1 MQEKEQ
7 KSKLIAMAVTIVLHA
22 LFILLLLN
30 IYLERPVP
38 ESEEGLEVALG
49 IESLTS
55 GADVAEAA
63 PAASEAEPTPA
74 PQPTPAPADESYQTQ
89 NIEESLDMPDKKPV
103 KTEEQSRKEREEL
116 KKRAEEEARKKEEA
130 RKLAEEKRKQ
140 DSIKASIADRM
151 KGLKG
156 GGAGGNGTD
165 TNSSGLGDGSGS
177 GSKGNPFGR
186 DGSTSTQGSA
196 SSGSNL
202 SWSLAGRS
210 IKGSLAR
217 PVYSAQEEGKVVVD
231 IKVDKNGNV
240 VNTSIGR
247 GTNITDPSVLK
258 AVQEAAKKTKF
269 SPRTDGRDNDQFGQI
284 TYNLKLQ

>member
-1 MQEKEQ
+1 MQDNDKA
-7 KSKLIAMAVTIVLHA
+7 KLIAMVVTILLH
-22 LFILLLLN
+22 LLLILLMLN
-30 IYLERPVP
+30 IYLTRPISD
-38 ESEEGLEVALG
+38 EEEGLEVALG

-55 GADVAEAA
+55 GADVADAA
-63 PAASEAEPTPA
+63 PVSSAEPEPTPA
-74 PQPTPAPADESYQTQ
+74 PQPTAPADESYQTQ
-89 NIEESLDMPDKKPV
+89 NIEESLDMPDKKPQ
-103 KTEEQSRKEREEL
+103 KTEEQLRKEREERE
-116 KKRAEEEARKKEEA
+116 KRVAEEKARQEQE

-140 DSIKASIADRM
+140 DSIKARIAQNM

-165 TNSSGLGDGSGS
+165 ANASGIGDGTGT

-210 IKGSLAR
+210 LKGSLAR

-240 VNTSIGR
+240 INTSVGR
-247 GTNITDPSVLK
+247 GTNITDASVLK

-269 SPRTDGRDNDQFGQI
+269 SPRTDGKDGDQFGQI
-284 TYNLKLQ
+284 TYNLKLE

>member
-1 MQEKEQ
+1 MQDNDKA
-7 KSKLIAMAVTIVLHA
+7 KLIAMVVTILLH
-22 LFILLLLN
+22 LLLILLMLN
-30 IYLERPVP
+30 IYLTRPISD
-38 ESEEGLEVALG
+38 EEEGLEVALG

-55 GADVAEAA
+55 GADVADAA
-63 PAASEAEPTPA
+63 PVSSAEPEPTPA
-74 PQPTPAPADESYQTQ
+74 PQPTAPVDESYQTQ
-89 NIEESLDMPDKKPV
+89 NIEESLDMPDKKPQ
-103 KTEEQSRKEREEL
+103 KTEEQLRKEREERE
-116 KKRAEEEARKKEEA
+116 KRVAEEKARQEQE

-140 DSIKASIADRM
+140 DSIKARIAQNM

-165 TNSSGLGDGSGS
+165 ANASGIGDGSGT

-186 DGSTSTQGSA
+186 DGSTSTQGAA

-210 IKGSLAR
+210 LKGSLAR

-240 VNTSIGR
+240 INTSVGR
-247 GTNITDPSVLK
+247 GTNITDASVLK

-269 SPRTDGRDNDQFGQI
+269 SPRTDGKDGDQFGQI
-284 TYNLKLQ
+284 TYNLKLE

>member
-1 MQEKEQ
+1 MQDNDKA
-7 KSKLIAMAVTIVLHA
+7 KLIAMVVTILLH
-22 LFILLLLN
+22 LLLILLMLN
-30 IYLERPVP
+30 IYLTRPISD
-38 ESEEGLEVALG
+38 EEEGLEVALG

-55 GADVAEAA
+55 GADVADAA
-63 PAASEAEPTPA
+63 PVSSAEPEPTPA
-74 PQPTPAPADESYQTQ
+74 PQPTAPVDESYQTQ
-89 NIEESLDMPDKKPV
+89 NIEESLDMPDKKPQ
-103 KTEEQSRKEREEL
+103 KTEEQLRKEREERE
-116 KKRAEEEARKKEEA
+116 KRVAEEKARQEQE

-140 DSIKASIADRM
+140 DSIKARIAQNM

-156 GGAGGNGTD
+156 GGSGGNGTD
-165 TNSSGLGDGSGS
+165 ANASGIGDGTGT

-186 DGSTSTQGSA
+186 DGSTSTQGAA

-210 IKGSLAR
+210 LKGSLAR

-240 VNTSIGR
+240 INTSVGR
-247 GTNITDPSVLK
+247 GTNITDASVLK

-269 SPRTDGRDNDQFGQI
+269 SPRTDGKDGDQFGQI
-284 TYNLKLQ
+284 TYNLKLE

>member
-1 MQEKEQ
+1 MQGNEQ
-7 KSKLIAMAVTIVLHA
+7 NPKLIAMAVTIVLHL

-38 ESEEGLEVALG
+38 EAEEGLEVALG

-55 GADVAEAA
+55 GADVVEAA
-63 PAASEAEPTPA
+63 PEASAAEPTPA
-74 PQPTPAPADESYQTQ
+74 PQTPAPSTESYQTQ
-89 NIEESLDMPDKKPV
+89 NIEESLEMPDKKPQ
-103 KTEEQSRKEREEL
+103 KTEEQLRKEREE
-116 KKRAEEEARKKEEA
+116 KEKRIAEENRRKEEA

-140 DSIKASIADRM
+140 DSIKARIAQNM

-165 TNSSGLGDGSGS
+165 ANSSGIGDGTGT

-186 DGSTSTQGSA
+186 DGSTSTQGAA

-217 PVYSAQEEGKVVVD
+217 PVYSAQEEGVVVVD

-240 VNTSIGR
+240 INTSIGR
-247 GTNITDPSVLK
+247 GTNITDASVLK
-258 AVQEAAKKTKF
+258 AVRDAAAKTKF
-269 SPRTDGRDNDQFGQI
+269 SPRSDGIDRDQFGQI

>member
-1 MQEKEQ
+1 MQDNDKA
-7 KSKLIAMAVTIVLHA
+7 KLIAMVVTILLH
-22 LFILLLLN
+22 LLLILLMLN
-30 IYLERPVP
+30 IYLTRPISD
-38 ESEEGLEVALG
+38 EEEGLEVALG

-55 GADVAEAA
+55 GADVADAA
-63 PAASEAEPTPA
+63 PVSSAEPEPTPA
-74 PQPTPAPADESYQTQ
+74 PQPTAPVDESYQAQ
-89 NIEESLDMPDKKPV
+89 NIEESLDMPDKKPQ
-103 KTEEQSRKEREEL
+103 KTEEQLRKEREERE
-116 KKRAEEEARKKEEA
+116 KRVAEEKARQEQE

-140 DSIKASIADRM
+140 DSIKARIAQNM

-165 TNSSGLGDGSGS
+165 ANASGIGDGTGT

-186 DGSTSTQGSA
+186 DGSTSTQGAA

-210 IKGSLAR
+210 LKGSLAR

-240 VNTSIGR
+240 INTSVGR
-247 GTNITDPSVLK
+247 GTNITDASVLK

-269 SPRTDGRDNDQFGQI
+269 SPRTDGKDGDQFGQI
-284 TYNLKLQ
+284 TYNLKLE

>member
-1 MQEKEQ
+1 
-7 KSKLIAMAVTIVLHA
+7 
-22 LFILLLLN
+22 
-30 IYLERPVP
+30 
-38 ESEEGLEVALG
+38 
-49 IESLTS
+49 
-55 GADVAEAA
+55 
-63 PAASEAEPTPA
+63 
-74 PQPTPAPADESYQTQ
+74 
-89 NIEESLDMPDKKPV
+89 MPDKKPQ
-103 KTEEQSRKEREEL
+103 KTEEQLRKEREERE
-116 KKRAEEEARKKEEA
+116 KRVAEEKARQEQE

-140 DSIKASIADRM
+140 DSIKARIAQNM

-165 TNSSGLGDGSGS
+165 ANASGIGDGTGT

-186 DGSTSTQGSA
+186 DGSTSTQGAA

-210 IKGSLAR
+210 LKGSLAR

-240 VNTSIGR
+240 INTSVGR
-247 GTNITDPSVLK
+247 GTNITDASVLK

-269 SPRTDGRDNDQFGQI
+269 SPRTDGKDGDQFGQI
-284 TYNLKLQ
+284 TYNLKLE

>member
-1 MQEKEQ
+1 MQDNDKA
-7 KSKLIAMAVTIVLHA
+7 KLIAMVVTILLH
-22 LFILLLLN
+22 LLLILLMLN
-30 IYLERPVP
+30 IYLTRPISD
-38 ESEEGLEVALG
+38 EEEGLEVALG

-55 GADVAEAA
+55 GADVADAA
-63 PAASEAEPTPA
+63 PVSSAEPEPTPA
-74 PQPTPAPADESYQTQ
+74 PQPTAPVDESYQTQ
-89 NIEESLDMPDKKPV
+89 NIEESLDMPDKKPQ
-103 KTEEQSRKEREEL
+103 KTEEQLRKEREERE
-116 KKRAEEEARKKEEA
+116 KRVAEEKARQEQE

-140 DSIKASIADRM
+140 DSIKARIAQNM

-165 TNSSGLGDGSGS
+165 ANASGIGDGTGT

-186 DGSTSTQGSA
+186 DGSTSTQGAA
-196 SSGSNL
+196 SSGDNL

-210 IKGSLAR
+210 LKGSLAR

-240 VNTSIGR
+240 INTSVGR
-247 GTNITDPSVLK
+247 GTNITDASVLK

-269 SPRTDGRDNDQFGQI
+269 SPRTDGKDGDQFGQI
-284 TYNLKLQ
+284 TYNLKLE

>member
-1 MQEKEQ
+1 MQDNDKA
-7 KSKLIAMAVTIVLHA
+7 KLIAMVVTILLH
-22 LFILLLLN
+22 LLLILLMLN
-30 IYLERPVP
+30 IYLTRPISD
-38 ESEEGLEVALG
+38 EEEGLEVALG

-55 GADVAEAA
+55 GADVADAA
-63 PAASEAEPTPA
+63 PVSSAEPEPTPA
-74 PQPTPAPADESYQTQ
+74 PQPTAPVDESYQTQ
-89 NIEESLDMPDKKPV
+89 NIEESLDMPDKKPQ
-103 KTEEQSRKEREEL
+103 KTEEQLRKEREERE
-116 KKRAEEEARKKEEA
+116 KRVAEEKARQEQE

-140 DSIKASIADRM
+140 DSIKARIAQNM
-151 KGLKG
+151 KGLKR

-165 TNSSGLGDGSGS
+165 ANASGIGDGTGT

-186 DGSTSTQGSA
+186 DGSTSTQGAA

-210 IKGSLAR
+210 LKGSLAR

-240 VNTSIGR
+240 INTSVGR
-247 GTNITDPSVLK
+247 GTNITDASVLK

-269 SPRTDGRDNDQFGQI
+269 SPRTDGKDGDQFGQI
-284 TYNLKLQ
+284 TYNLKLE

>member
-1 MQEKEQ
+1 MLDNEQ
-7 KSKLIAMAVTIVLHA
+7 KPRLIAIIVTLLIH
-22 LFILLLLN
+22 LLLILFLLN
-30 IYLERPVP
+30 MYLERPFP
-38 ESEEGLEVALG
+38 DTEEGLEVALG

-55 GADVAEAA
+55 GADVADAA
-63 PAASEAEPTPA
+63 PASSAAQEPTPA
-74 PQPTPAPADESYQTQ
+74 PQTPTPTRESYQTQ

-103 KTEEQSRKEREEL
+103 KTEEQLRKEREERE
-116 KKRAEEEARKKEEA
+116 KRVAEEKRQQEEA

-140 DSIKASIADRM
+140 DSIKARIAERM
-151 KGLKG
+151 KGLQG

-165 TNSSGLGDGSGS
+165 ANANGMGDGSGS

-210 IKGSLAR
+210 LKGSLAR

-240 VNTSIGR
+240 INTSIGR
-247 GTNITDPSVLK
+247 GTNITDASVLK

-269 SPRTDGRDNDQFGQI
+269 SPRTDGKDGDQFGQI
-284 TYNLKLQ
+284 TYNLKLE

>member
-1 MQEKEQ
+1 MQDNDKA
-7 KSKLIAMAVTIVLHA
+7 KLIAMVVTILLH
-22 LFILLLLN
+22 LLLILLMLN
-30 IYLERPVP
+30 IYLTRPISD
-38 ESEEGLEVALG
+38 EEEGLEVALG

-55 GADVAEAA
+55 GADVADAA
-63 PAASEAEPTPA
+63 PVSSAEPEPTPA
-74 PQPTPAPADESYQTQ
+74 PQPTAPVDESYQTQ
-89 NIEESLDMPDKKPV
+89 NIEESLDMPDKKPQ
-103 KTEEQSRKEREEL
+103 KTEEQLRKEREERE
-116 KKRAEEEARKKEEA
+116 KRVAEEKARQEQE

-140 DSIKASIADRM
+140 DSIKVRIAQNM

-165 TNSSGLGDGSGS
+165 ANASGIGDGTGT

-186 DGSTSTQGSA
+186 DGSTSTQGAA

-210 IKGSLAR
+210 LKGSLAR

-240 VNTSIGR
+240 INTSVGR
-247 GTNITDPSVLK
+247 GTNITDASVLK

-269 SPRTDGRDNDQFGQI
+269 SPRTDGKDGDQFGQI
-284 TYNLKLQ
+284 TYNLKLE

>member
-1 MQEKEQ
+1 MQDNDKA
-7 KSKLIAMAVTIVLHA
+7 KLIAMVVTILLH
-22 LFILLLLN
+22 LLLILLMLN
-30 IYLERPVP
+30 IYLTRPISD
-38 ESEEGLEVALG
+38 EEEGLEVALG

-55 GADVAEAA
+55 GADVADAA
-63 PAASEAEPTPA
+63 PVSSAEPEPTPA
-74 PQPTPAPADESYQTQ
+74 PQPTAPVDESYQTQ
-89 NIEESLDMPDKKPV
+89 NIEESLDMPDKKPQ
-103 KTEEQSRKEREEL
+103 KTEEQLRKEREERE
-116 KKRAEEEARKKEEA
+116 KRVAEEKARQEQE

-140 DSIKASIADRM
+140 DSIKARIAQNM

-165 TNSSGLGDGSGS
+165 ANASGIGDGTGT

-186 DGSTSTQGSA
+186 DGSTSTQGAA

-210 IKGSLAR
+210 LKGSLAR

-240 VNTSIGR
+240 INTSIGR
-247 GTNITDPSVLK
+247 GTNITDASVLK

-269 SPRTDGRDNDQFGQI
+269 SPRTDGKDGDQFGQI
-284 TYNLKLQ
+284 TYNLKLE

>member
-1 MQEKEQ
+1 MQDNDKA
-7 KSKLIAMAVTIVLHA
+7 KLIAMVVTI
-22 LFILLLLN
+22 LFHLLLILLMLN
-30 IYLERPVP
+30 IYLTRPISD
-38 ESEEGLEVALG
+38 EEEGLEVALG

-55 GADVAEAA
+55 GADVADAA
-63 PAASEAEPTPA
+63 PVSSAEPEPTPA
-74 PQPTPAPADESYQTQ
+74 PQPTAPVDESYQTQ
-89 NIEESLDMPDKKPV
+89 NIEESLDMPDKKPQ
-103 KTEEQSRKEREEL
+103 KTEEQLRKEREERE
-116 KKRAEEEARKKEEA
+116 KRVAEEKARQEQE

-140 DSIKASIADRM
+140 DSIKARIAQNM

-165 TNSSGLGDGSGS
+165 ANASGIGDGTGT

-186 DGSTSTQGSA
+186 DGSTSTQGAA

-210 IKGSLAR
+210 LKGSLAR

-240 VNTSIGR
+240 INTSVGR
-247 GTNITDPSVLK
+247 GTNITDASVLK

-269 SPRTDGRDNDQFGQI
+269 SPRTDGKDGDQFGQI
-284 TYNLKLQ
+284 TYNLKLE

>member
-1 MQEKEQ
+1 MQDNDKA
-7 KSKLIAMAVTIVLHA
+7 KLIAMVVTILLH
-22 LFILLLLN
+22 LLLILLMLN
-30 IYLERPVP
+30 IYLTRPISD
-38 ESEEGLEVALG
+38 EEEGLEVALG

-55 GADVAEAA
+55 GADVADAA
-63 PAASEAEPTPA
+63 PVSSAEPEPTPA
-74 PQPTPAPADESYQTQ
+74 PQPTAPVDESYQTQ
-89 NIEESLDMPDKKPV
+89 NIEESLDMPDKKPQ
-103 KTEEQSRKEREEL
+103 KTEEQLRKEREERE
-116 KKRAEEEARKKEEA
+116 KRVAEEKARQEQE

-140 DSIKASIADRM
+140 DSIKARIAQNM

-165 TNSSGLGDGSGS
+165 ANASGIGDGTGT

-186 DGSTSTQGSA
+186 DGSTSTQGAA

-210 IKGSLAR
+210 LKGSLAR

-240 VNTSIGR
+240 INTSVGR
-247 GTNITDPSVLK
+247 GTNITDASVLK

-269 SPRTDGRDNDQFGQI
+269 SPRTDGKDGDQFGQI
-284 TYNLKLQ
+284 TYNLKLE

>member
-1 MQEKEQ
+1 MQDNDKA
-7 KSKLIAMAVTIVLHA
+7 KLIAMVVTILLH
-22 LFILLLLN
+22 LLLILLMLN
-30 IYLERPVP
+30 IYLTRPISD
-38 ESEEGLEVALG
+38 EEEGLEVALG

-55 GADVAEAA
+55 GADVADAA
-63 PAASEAEPTPA
+63 PVSSAEPEPTPA
-74 PQPTPAPADESYQTQ
+74 PQPTAPVDESYQTQ
-89 NIEESLDMPDKKPV
+89 NIEESLDMPDKKPQ
-103 KTEEQSRKEREEL
+103 KTEEQLRKEREERE
-116 KKRAEEEARKKEEA
+116 KRVAEEKARQEQE

-140 DSIKASIADRM
+140 DSIKARIAQNM

-165 TNSSGLGDGSGS
+165 ANASGIGDGTGT

-186 DGSTSTQGSA
+186 DGSTSTQGAA
-196 SSGSNL
+196 SSGNNL

-210 IKGSLAR
+210 LKGSLAR

-240 VNTSIGR
+240 INTSVGR
-247 GTNITDPSVLK
+247 GTNITDASVLK

-269 SPRTDGRDNDQFGQI
+269 SPRTDGKDGDQFGQI
-284 TYNLKLQ
+284 TYNLKLE